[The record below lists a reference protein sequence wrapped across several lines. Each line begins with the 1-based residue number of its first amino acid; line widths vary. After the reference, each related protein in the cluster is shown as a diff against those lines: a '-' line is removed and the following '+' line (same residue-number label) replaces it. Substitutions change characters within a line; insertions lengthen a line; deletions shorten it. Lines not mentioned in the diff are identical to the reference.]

1 MAKKPKDIPKLSD
14 AQSPPPKSVAR
25 DEAGRIVVWLEG
37 QPQPIRDAQILRCFP
52 WSLPDQYISLRNS
65 DGKEVALVKE
75 LDDLDEASRKVVQ
88 EEMDKK
94 IFNPKILEILDYV
107 YEFGVS
113 SVTARTD
120 RGEVKFQI
128 RSRDD
133 VRLLSPTRALFRDAD
148 GNVYELEDL
157 TRLDPASRKHLAHY
171 F

>member
-1 MAKKPKDIPKLSD
+1 MHKKAKEIPKLSD
-14 AQSPPPKSVAR
+14 AQSPLPKSVRR
-25 DEAGRIVVWLEG
+25 DEAGRILVHLHARPEPV
-37 QPQPIRDAQILRCFP
+37 RDAQILRCFP
-52 WSLPDQYISLRNS
+52 WSVPDQYISLRDA

-75 LDDLDEASRKVVQ
+75 LDDLDPESRKVVQ
-88 EEMDKK
+88 EELEKK
-94 IFNPKILEILDYV
+94 VFNPKILEILDYAH
-107 YEFGVS
+107 EFGVS

-157 TRLDPASRKHLAHY
+157 TQLDPVSRKHLSHY